1 MVDPVILAECQS
13 LECRFLKSIKQC
25 LDGHPRCFNRASVV
39 VGLWI
44 EGSKAC
50 SLDWRMRR
58 KGLYGIY

>member
-1 MVDPVILAECQS
+1 MVDAVILAECQS
-13 LECRFLKSIKQC
+13 LESRFLKSIQNC
-25 LDGHPRCFNRASVV
+25 LDVHPRRFNCASVV

-50 SLDWRMRR
+50 SLDWHLCR